1 MHPPLGACALTKR
14 LDAVE
19 YLKQHQEAAIRRYKM
34 AMVAAFIVG
43 IASGAI
49 TMALILSIP
58 ADMPVR
64 I

>member
-1 MHPPLGACALTKR
+1 M
-14 LDAVE
+14 E

-34 AMVAAFIVG
+34 AMVAFIVG